1 MIDRSIGAKI
11 LMVVGLAALLSMVGL
26 ILFYT
31 HSQRTIVVNEHKL
44 VTDRMVATVVAGLG
58 AIMET
63 GKASIAQRYAEEI
76 KAALDL
82 EDFRFVR
89 LNGLEAFLDNE
100 TIRKVNAL
108 HGADLF
114 QERKEIQS
122 NRLYAQNDPLFIGV
136 KERGEAYRVVDEEKQ
151 QYRILTPIVNQ
162 LQCQSCHGSDSEVLG
177 FAQLTTSMQHVEQ
190 TITNS
195 RNWATLVLFVVLVI
209 FLIITYLLLHNV
221 VISPIRRVTSAM
233 QRVEQGHLNQQV
245 PELSRDELGH
255 MARSFNR
262 MTEKLLE
269 TYTGL
274 ESEQDKLTTIILNA
288 GEGIVVTDKDS
299 RIMLV
304 NPSAQRL
311 IGRPVSEI
319 VSRGFE
325 WLVDD
330 PPMIDR
336 LLEHPDPN
344 YAECANLGDR
354 YLSVMAASIHTEQ
367 RGMLGK
373 AALIR
378 DVTEQKRREAY
389 LEAIS
394 FKDELTGLLNRR
406 SLSDVLSQ
414 SVADANERNRPLTF
428 LMLDIDH
435 FKQLNDNYG
444 HAMGDRM
451 LKSFGSFL
459 NRRLRDSDFAC
470 RYGGEEFSVILTGT
484 GVEGGFKTAED
495 IRQAVS
501 EIAIDGIS
509 ITLSIGVASL
519 EHCREATVNCL
530 VEAADSALYLAKQQG
545 RNRTVIYA
553 AAASDGLNSVGSMP
567 QSG

>member
-1 MIDRSIGAKI
+1 MIDRSIGTKI

-31 HSQRTIVVNEHKL
+31 HSQRAIVVNEHKL

-58 AIMET
+58 VIMET
-63 GKASIAQRYAEEI
+63 GKASIAQHYAGDI

-89 LNGLEAFLDNE
+89 LNGEEAFLDNA
-100 TIRKVNAL
+100 TIRKVNEH
-108 HGADLF
+108 HGAALF
-114 QERKEIQS
+114 QERSEISRNQ
-122 NRLYAQNDPLFIGV
+122 LYQPDDPIFIGI
-136 KERGEAYRVVDEEKQ
+136 KARAETHRIIDDDRR
-151 QYRILTPIVNQ
+151 QYRTLAPIVNQ
-162 LQCQSCHGSDSEVLG
+162 AQCQHCHGSDSKILG
-177 FAQLTTSMQHVEQ
+177 FAQLTTSMRHVEQ
-190 TITNS
+190 TIAES
-195 RNWATLVLFVVLVI
+195 RNWAILVLLVVLLL
-209 FLIITYLLLHNV
+209 FLFTTYLLLHNV
-221 VISPIRRVTSAM
+221 VISPLRRVTSAM
-233 QRVEQGHLNQQV
+233 QRVEQGNLNQQV

-288 GEGIVVTDKDS
+288 GEGIVVTDKES

-304 NPSAQRL
+304 NPSAEQL
-311 IGRPVSEI
+311 IGKPVSEI
-319 VSRGFE
+319 VSQGFE
-325 WLVDD
+325 LLVDD
-330 PPMIDR
+330 PQMIDR
-336 LLEHPDPN
+336 LLQHPDPN
-344 YAECANLGDR
+344 YVECAHLGDR

-373 AALIR
+373 TALIR

-414 SVADANERNRPLTF
+414 SVADANERHRPLTF
-428 LMLDIDH
+428 LMLDMDH

-451 LKSFGSFL
+451 LKAFGSFL
-459 NRRLRDSDFAC
+459 SQRLRDSDYAC

-484 GVEGGFKTAED
+484 GVEGAFKTAED
-495 IRQAVS
+495 IRRAVS
-501 EIAIDGIS
+501 EITIDGVS
-509 ITLSIGVASL
+509 ITISIGVASL
-519 EHCREATVNCL
+519 EQCREATVNCL
-530 VEAADSALYLAKQQG
+530 VEAADSALYLAKQRG
-545 RNRTVIYA
+545 RNRTVVYRA
-553 AAASDGLNSVGSMP
+553 TASEVLRPAHG
-567 QSG
+567 